1 MKKTLSILL
10 ALFLLGSCSDKLILK
25 KLNYPSEDNFKKE
38 LKREL
43 FLNKEYI
50 KGFPE
55 RKKEI
60 EENERFF
67 FENRIKIRNKVIDS
81 LDVLK
86 NDNIIIIDKV
96 GDYNG
101 QRKEVS
107 YLFFD
112 KKIIVAKY
120 ETTQDNKEIPVIEEI
135 TEQQFSYSF
144 KTEILE
150 IYNFF
155 NSNDLKNGKSIF
167 DCSTLVTKSYYI
179 TVVLN
184 KKVNYYFL
192 HRDDKCT
199 VSRLN

>member
-1 MKKTLSILL
+1 MKKILSILI
-10 ALFLLGSCSDKLILK
+10 ALFLLGSCSDKLTIK
-25 KLNYPSEDNFKKE
+25 KLNYLAKENF
-38 LKREL
+38 KREL
-43 FLNKEYI
+43 ENELALNEEYI

-81 LDVLK
+81 LDILK
-86 NDNIIIIDKV
+86 NDNLIIIDKV

-112 KKIIVAKY
+112 NKIIEAKY
-120 ETTQDNKEIPVIEEI
+120 ETKYGAKEIAIIEEL
-135 TEQQFSYSF
+135 TEQKFSDSY

-155 NSNDLKNGKSIF
+155 NDNDLKNSKSTF
-167 DCSTLVTKSYYI
+167 DCSSSITKSYYI
-179 TVVLN
+179 TVAL
-184 KKVNYYFL
+184 KTKVNYYYL
-192 HRDDKCT
+192 LRDDKCN
-199 VSRLN
+199 VSKLN